1 MDLGLIPLEHS
12 KLDINMESMW
22 DVYGIDL
29 GFFVGLIPYPCFHIP
44 CPISIISTNS
54 KSPIQYF

>member
-1 MDLGLIPLEHS
+1 MDLGLIQLEHF

-29 GFFVGLIPYPCFHIP
+29 GLFLD
-44 CPISIISTNS
+44 
-54 KSPIQYF
+54 

>member
-1 MDLGLIPLEHS
+1 MESIWDIYGMDLGLIPLEHS

-29 GFFVGLIPYPCFHIP
+29 GLFLD
-44 CPISIISTNS
+44 
-54 KSPIQYF
+54 